1 MSKKIDRALYGPSF
15 LEVIL
20 GAVLSFVLG
29 LVLAAVYLIA
39 KPIALVREMPKEPVR
54 GMVYYIEGS
63 KDVTK
68 GKVWVR
74 KKKVLLGGGSVAL
87 TEDELNAAVEVPP
100 DKSKPVIPP
109 SPAPAPKPAAPA
121 DKSKPGA
128 PASPATPPMA
138 TPAGPPAVPGQ
149 LLAVGTLNFR
159 LHDGQLQIGVPC
171 TVTVPVVGYNQPV
184 TVVATGGFAREGDV
198 FVFEPKSFYVG
209 SLLVDRLP
217 GVADMVTKKI
227 MAAQTIPPDLAAA
240 WKKLADV
247 NFDAKGKA
255 LVLAM
260 P

>member
-20 GAVLSFVLG
+20 GAVLSLLLG
-29 LVLAAVYLIA
+29 IALAAVYLIA
-39 KPIALVREMPKEPVR
+39 KPVALVHEIPKEPVK
-54 GMVYYIEGS
+54 GTVYYIEGS
-63 KDVTK
+63 KDTTK
-68 GKVWVR
+68 GRAWVR
-74 KKKVLLGGGSVAL
+74 KRKVLIGGGSVAL

-100 DKSKPVIPP
+100 DKSKPAAVPV
-109 SPAPAPKPAAPA
+109 PAAKPPA
-121 DKSKPGA
+121 KPPAPGA
-128 PASPATPPMA
+128 PAPVA

-149 LLAVGTLNFR
+149 LLAVGVPNFR
-159 LHDGQLQIGVPC
+159 LHDGELQIGVPC
-171 TVTVPVVGYNQPV
+171 TITVPLVGYSQPV
-184 TVVATGGFAREGDV
+184 TVVAVGGFVKDGDT
-198 FVFEPKSFYVG
+198 FVFDPKSFYVG

-217 GVADMVTKKI
+217 GVADFVTKKI

-247 NFDAKGKA
+247 NFDAKTKA